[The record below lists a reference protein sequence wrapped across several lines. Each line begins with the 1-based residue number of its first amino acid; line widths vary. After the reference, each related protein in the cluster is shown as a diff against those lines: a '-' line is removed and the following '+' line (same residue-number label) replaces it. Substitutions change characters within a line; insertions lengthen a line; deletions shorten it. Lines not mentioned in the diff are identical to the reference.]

1 MDYKGNT
8 EKGWASEALSLVTIG
23 QVMTG
28 SMWQKETS
36 TTQGP
41 PSRSPSSCGQEHPW
55 RLSVGQSQVP
65 CILGDGTTACG
76 GGD

>member
-1 MDYKGNT
+1 MPTPRHGQNTNMDYKGNT

-41 PSRSPSSCGQEHPW
+41 PSRPPSSCGQENP
-55 RLSVGQSQVP
+55 VTPDFKDKMG
-65 CILGDGTTACG
+65 
-76 GGD
+76 